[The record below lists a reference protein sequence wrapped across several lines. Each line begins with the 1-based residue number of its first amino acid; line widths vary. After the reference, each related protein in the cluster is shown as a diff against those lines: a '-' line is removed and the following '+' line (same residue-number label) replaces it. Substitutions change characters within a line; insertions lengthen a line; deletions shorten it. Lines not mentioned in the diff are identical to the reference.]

1 VTIGEN
7 IKRYREKAGLT
18 QSQLAAIIGV
28 TGSNISQIEHNER
41 ELRLDK
47 ANEICKAL
55 KITLTQMLGQ

>member
-1 VTIGEN
+1 MTIGEN
-7 IKRYREKAGLT
+7 IKKYREKAGLT

-28 TGSNISQIEHNER
+28 TGSNISQIEHDER

-55 KITLTQMLGQ
+55 KITLTQILE

>member
-1 VTIGEN
+1 MTIGEN

-18 QSQLAAIIGV
+18 QSQLASMIGV
-28 TGSNISQIEHNER
+28 TGSNISQIEHDER

-55 KITLTQMLGQ
+55 KITLTQILE